1 MVQKLGLASSR
12 LTSDSTRAIYA
23 DTAYGAFGEPYAQ
36 SDQVDLSFTGQNQD
50 TVTNLYDFSAREY
63 GTQGR
68 WPSPDPAGTASAIP
82 TDPQTWNR
90 YAYVRN
96 SPLSMLDPSGLDGMD
111 YYDLE
116 SDNFDWEGNF
126 GWGTSYTM
134 NGLSIPASVAQGL
147 LGNPDAASP
156 CITCQSPGVGLDQ
169 YGIFQQTLRD
179 YIQIQCTMF
188 SDGDVCFLAPK
199 GRNYLQVINP
209 NDYYASSIEAVM
221 DYELGLSGRWSS
233 AGVNAAMAATS
244 PEYFAAGFV
253 TAGPAAAEAYSATA
267 QTASELWLSA
277 NETLTI
283 WQVNDLDGFIETQNM
298 AEGFLSGAGPTG
310 FTGPFTPAGYY
321 GWSFGVLGWGL
332 WHPDE

>member
-1 MVQKLGLASSR
+1 VVQKLGLVSSR

-36 SDQVDLSFTGQNQD
+36 SDQVDLSFTGQNRD

-209 NDYYASSIEAVM
+209 NEVRTGTHSS
-221 DYELGLSGRWSS
+221 G
-233 AGVNAAMAATS
+233 
-244 PEYFAAGFV
+244 
-253 TAGPAAAEAYSATA
+253 
-267 QTASELWLSA
+267 
-277 NETLTI
+277 
-283 WQVNDLDGFIETQNM
+283 
-298 AEGFLSGAGPTG
+298 
-310 FTGPFTPAGYY
+310 
-321 GWSFGVLGWGL
+321 
-332 WHPDE
+332 